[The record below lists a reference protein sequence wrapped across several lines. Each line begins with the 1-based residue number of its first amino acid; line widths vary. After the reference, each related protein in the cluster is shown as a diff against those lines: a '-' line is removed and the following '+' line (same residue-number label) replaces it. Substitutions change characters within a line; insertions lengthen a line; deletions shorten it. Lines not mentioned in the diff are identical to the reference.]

1 MRPTKMLL
9 GILSLIRRTHTVV
22 KTVAPWSILFS
33 ALGLVLAAYEMAE
46 TRKVREANLLV
57 SLIERLNVARTMDDG
72 NFATIFDKKKNERKC
87 VEGEEKLS
95 AHAGQVTIL
104 ERMNSLGLSLREIDA
119 HNVNLVVRRNRH
131 ERSPGIDLEGV
142 ELINAN
148 LSKSYLKRADLSCA
162 KLQYVE
168 FKEACM
174 EKASLKKA
182 NLTRANLMDADARRA
197 DFSGAN
203 LTRAR
208 LIRTNLTSV
217 EFQKADFSDARLRD
231 ADLTGAK
238 LCQAN
243 FSGAILKNADIS
255 GADFARAKG
264 LTQDQLDR
272 ACADEENPPKNLPKD
287 ANKQQLKWKQKQ
299 CK

>member
-1 MRPTKMLL
+1 MKNTP
-9 GILSLIRRTHTVV
+9 IEEQSEVV
-22 KTVAPWSILFS
+22 QYPLVKKLADAYNKTNVAYFFRVVQPSGVFLAAI
-33 ALGLVLAAYEMAE
+33 GLVFAAWTVKMSLDDMEE
-46 TRKVREANLLV
+46 SRKVREANLLV

-217 EFQKADFSDARLRD
+217 KFRGAIFSKTRLR
-231 ADLTGAK
+231 
-238 LCQAN
+238 
-243 FSGAILKNADIS
+243 NADIS
-255 GADFARAKG
+255 GADFTRAKG
-264 LTQDQLDR
+264 LTQLQLDS
-272 ACADEENPPKNLPKD
+272 ACADEDNPPNNLPKD
-287 ANKQQLKWKQKQ
+287 DNKEQLKWKQKQ